1 MSDNEMSFME
11 KLIGVIT
18 VPGETFKHI
27 TEKDIKKGLL
37 IIIIVALL
45 SGFAGSTYFS
55 KMSLGPQLSDMQSQ
69 MAPFIALANA
79 ITYITRWLV
88 PSLIIAVMAKLMIG
102 EGNTK
107 RLLAMTSYASMPL
120 LIQQILRLIDSQI
133 ISSAEVGQVI
143 ASRFMGEGLLIR
155 FLNQGLN
162 VLNVFGLITLIL
174 TVYAVRENYG
184 TSTGKA
190 AQVTIVSYLAYILIR
205 TFLPLI

>member
-1 MSDNEMSFME
+1 MGFME

-37 IIIIVALL
+37 IIFIIALL
-45 SGFAGSTYFS
+45 SGFAGSNYFS
-55 KMSLGPQLSDMQSQ
+55 KMSLGPRLSDMQSQ
-69 MAPFIALANA
+69 MGLFIAIANA
-79 ITYITRWLV
+79 IASITRWLA
-88 PSLIIAVMAKLMIG
+88 PSLIIVLIAKLMIG
-102 EGNTK
+102 DGNIK
-107 RLLAMTSYASMPL
+107 RLLAMTAYASMPL
-120 LIQQILRLIDSQI
+120 FIQQILRVIDSLI
-133 ISSAEVGQVI
+133 ISSAEVGQAV
-143 ASRFMGEGLLIR
+143 ASRFTGDGLLVR

-184 TSTGKA
+184 TAKNKA
-190 AQVTIVSYLAYILIR
+190 AQVTIISYLAYVLLR